1 MRQIEINP
9 VTGDQYPVLVY
20 RYPYMTDEQAK
31 AIQDF
36 VQQIMEQG
44 TVIPTKDGD
53 AIGFDDM
60 PPELRL
66 QPDELIGEIV
76 PEQFA
81 AACGRD
87 FRLVW
92 DEVG

>member
-9 VTGDQYPVLVY
+9 ETGDQYPVLVY
-20 RYPYMTDEQAK
+20 RYPTMTNEQAV

-36 VQQIMEQG
+36 VQQVMEQG

-53 AIGFDDM
+53 G
-60 PPELRL
+60 
-66 QPDELIGEIV
+66 
-76 PEQFA
+76 
-81 AACGRD
+81 
-87 FRLVW
+87 LVW

>member
-9 VTGDQYPVLVY
+9 VTGDQHPVLVY
-20 RYPYMTDEQAK
+20 RYPDMTDEQAE

-36 VQQIMEQG
+36 VRRIMEQG

-53 AIGFDDM
+53 G
-60 PPELRL
+60 
-66 QPDELIGEIV
+66 
-76 PEQFA
+76 
-81 AACGRD
+81 
-87 FRLVW
+87 LVW